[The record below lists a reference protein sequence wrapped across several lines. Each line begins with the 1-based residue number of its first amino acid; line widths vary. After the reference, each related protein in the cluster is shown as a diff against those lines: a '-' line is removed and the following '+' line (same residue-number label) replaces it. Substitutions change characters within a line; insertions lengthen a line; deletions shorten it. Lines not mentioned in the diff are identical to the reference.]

1 MIAPL
6 LAVLSAAE
14 FSPVAVLATLR
25 TLNSVADSL
34 SLEHSPVES
43 SENGLHNLLYTE
55 QHLSSVAQLLL
66 QASLSLTVQQQI
78 SMAAALITKTCH
90 EEAQRKLLA
99 QAGILE
105 ALASRLSSFVIA
117 TGCYFVRSGCNPD
130 TATTKNLPT
139 ATTKSR
145 LAPILEAVGTIIK
158 DSKPRAIQFLSA
170 PALAAVFPTTEFD
183 ATSNYER
190 KANAWSS
197 HFVTSFANRQMPPN
211 PIEALLPQLPSL
223 HYRGSLAQTS
233 NFPPLGA
240 VGATGK
246 QSQLSRTVSSA
257 IEVIQNQ
264 ACDFAEDDE
273 NPLISWL
280 IYIVRAEG
288 GITRL
293 MAAWV
298 LAIFYRVGLA
308 NRRRETGFALLL
320 IPLLVRMLDK
330 DLKESVG
337 VAGPYESSALRSSD
351 WIMKEQA
358 PAVLAMLAVDS
369 LELQRA
375 AVDAGAIKKLSQLL
389 KESYDPLPT
398 SFSTSLWTPQP
409 PYVDNTESK
418 ASASK
423 LGALGLSP
431 SAYHVTRMRETVLV
445 ALAALASLKD
455 EYRKAIIDNGVV
467 PLVIESLKPFNTP
480 SSASEYSKTPVDEA
494 SKNRKALTGNP
505 NIVILAAC
513 GAARGLSRSVSTLR
527 TSLMDAGL
535 AAPLFV
541 LLRNQD
547 TEIQVAATAVICNL
561 VLEFSPMR
569 DVGCL
574 SSCFFS
580 AKMLIISK
588 AIIEAGI
595 LKILCEHAHSV
606 NASLRLNS
614 VWALKHLVLTA
625 PNSLKKTC
633 LEELGPSWLKQI
645 ISSDSEDFKGDKD
658 IGLGTPIA
666 MGTPNAAGEQVDL
679 LNAVD
684 KSRESSQ
691 AFDDEGEEDLK
702 MVDSIGALSRSGSD
716 HKSNSIFSS
725 RCNGRQNSLETS
737 RWGNAKDGESN
748 SPNQS
753 RTEDL
758 AIQKE
763 GLDFIRNL
771 ICGPGAPDMID
782 YMFSELGQDK
792 IFDMLAGKLRGRV
805 LHAFNRDR
813 RLGEN
818 GVKHLAPQPEIITS
832 VCYIIVHIA
841 AGSPKHRQ
849 LLISQP
855 ELLKL
860 LVPLFTHTHREVRGC
875 CAWLV
880 INLTWVD
887 DQSDHLNCK
896 ARARELVQLGIYE
909 QLQMLG
915 SDSELDVRERTKTA
929 IHQMSQ
935 LLR

>member
-1 MIAPL
+1 M
-6 LAVLSAAE
+6 
-14 FSPVAVLATLR
+14 
-25 TLNSVADSL
+25 ADSL
-34 SLEHSPVES
+34 SLEHSPVDSCED
-43 SENGLHNLLYTE
+43 GLHNLLYTE
-55 QHLSSVAQLLL
+55 QHLNSVAQLLA

-78 SMAAALITKTCH
+78 SLAAALLTKTCR
-90 EEAQRKLLA
+90 EEAHRKMLA

-105 ALASRLSSFVIA
+105 ALASRLSSFVVA
-117 TGCYFVRSGCNPD
+117 TGCYFVRGGCNPD
-130 TATTKNLPT
+130 TATTKNLPA

-170 PALAAVFPTTEFD
+170 PALAAVFPRTDFD

-190 KANAWSS
+190 KANTWNS
-197 HFVTSFANRQMPPN
+197 HFVTSFANRQMSPN
-211 PIEALLPQLPSL
+211 PIEVLLPQLPSV
-223 HYRGSLAQTS
+223 HYRGSLAQAS

-240 VGATGK
+240 IGPSGK

-264 ACDFAEDDE
+264 ACDVAEDDE
-273 NPLISWL
+273 NPLIAWL
-280 IYIVRAEG
+280 IYIVRAES

-298 LAIFYRVGLA
+298 LAIFYRVGLT

-330 DLKESVG
+330 DLKEFVEVTS
-337 VAGPYESSALRSSD
+337 PYDSSTLRSSD

-389 KESYDPLPT
+389 KESYNPLPT
-398 SFSTSLWTPQP
+398 SSSTSLWAPQP
-409 PYVDNTESK
+409 LNLDNTDFK

-423 LGALGLSP
+423 LGASGLSP

-480 SSASEYSKTPVDEA
+480 SSASDYLKIPVDEA

-535 AAPLFV
+535 AAPLFL

-547 TEIQVAATAVICNL
+547 AEIQVAATAVICNL

-574 SSCFFS
+574 CYYFFS
-580 AKMLIISK
+580 IRRLTIMK

-595 LKILCEHAHSV
+595 LKILCEHAHSM

-625 PNSLKKTC
+625 PNTLKKTC
-633 LEELGPSWLKQI
+633 LEELGPGWLKQI
-645 ISSDSEDFKGDKD
+645 ISNDSEDFKDKD
-658 IGLGTPIA
+658 MGLGTPIA

-684 KSRESSQ
+684 ESRESSQ
-691 AFDDEGEEDLK
+691 AFDDDGEEDLK

-716 HKSNSIFSS
+716 HKPNSIFS
-725 RCNGRQNSLETS
+725 RLGNGRQNTLETP
-737 RWGNAKDGESN
+737 RWANAKDGESN
-748 SPNQS
+748 STNQS
-753 RTEDL
+753 RTDDL

-792 IFDMLAGKLRGRV
+792 IFDMLAGKLRGKV

-818 GVKHLAPQPEIITS
+818 GGKHLPPQPEIITS

-909 QLQMLG
+909 QLQMLE